1 MKKVDATVLQET
13 KYVSVWVLILSVLMQ
28 SVFLVIGKWD
38 YTVLLGNL
46 LSGAFSVLNFFL
58 MGLTVQSALGKDE
71 KEVKNAVKLSQ
82 TYRSLMMFAMLAV
95 GVLVPVFNTLAV
107 VIPVVFPRISFIFR
121 PMFDKKQ

>member
-28 SVFLVIGKWD
+28 SVFLVIRKWD

-46 LSGAFSVLNFFL
+46 LSGAISVLNFFL

>member
-28 SVFLVIGKWD
+28 SVFLVIRKWD

-107 VIPVVFPRISFIFR
+107 VIPVVFPRLSFIFR

>member
-1 MKKVDATVLQET
+1 LKKVDATVLQET

>member
-71 KEVKNAVKLSQ
+71 KEVKSAVKLSQ

>member
-28 SVFLVIGKWD
+28 SVFLVIRKWD

>member
-1 MKKVDATVLQET
+1 MLQET

-71 KEVKNAVKLSQ
+71 KEVKSAVKLSQ